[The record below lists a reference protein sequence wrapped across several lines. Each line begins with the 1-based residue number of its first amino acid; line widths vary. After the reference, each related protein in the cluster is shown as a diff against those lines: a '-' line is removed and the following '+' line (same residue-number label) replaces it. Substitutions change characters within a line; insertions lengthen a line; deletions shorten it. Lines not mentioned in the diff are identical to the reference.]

1 MASSDGHG
9 TGRRTGGRQG
19 ASPAVYRR
27 RRLIVLVLALL
38 VVAALAVGAAV
49 LTGLFNREPEPAA
62 GTSPDP
68 VASPTTTTEPDAVP
82 SPTPT
87 AATSSP
93 GATPSSSTPPTPA
106 TTPTSQPSA
115 SATGDACGTD
125 TVVVE
130 AETDR
135 ESYGPDELPVLDLVV
150 RNEGETPCVLNVG
163 TSQME
168 FVLTLD
174 DERVFSSTD
183 CQDGS
188 QDLERILA
196 PDGEERAPFEW
207 TRNRTVPG
215 CTAVDED
222 PAGGTYTLVTRLGG
236 RSSSPVTFTL
246 E

>member
-1 MASSDGHG
+1 L
-9 TGRRTGGRQG
+9 T
-19 ASPAVYRR
+19 
-27 RRLIVLVLALL
+27 VLVLALL
-38 VVAALAVGAAV
+38 VVAALAVGAVV
-49 LTGLFNREPEPAA
+49 LTGLFDRDPDPAA
-62 GTSPDP
+62 GASPDP
-68 VASPTTTTEPDAVP
+68 VASPTTTATGPDAVP
-82 SPTPT
+82 SPT
-87 AATSSP
+87 AATSAP
-93 GATPSSSTPPTPA
+93 GATPSSSPAPTPA

-115 SATGDACGTD
+115 SAAGDACATAA
-125 TVVVE
+125 VVIR
-130 AETDR
+130 AETDK

-150 RNEGETPCVLNVG
+150 RNEGEIPCVVNVG

-188 QDLERILA
+188 QDLERTLA
-196 PDGEERAPFEW
+196 PDGEERASFEW
-207 TRNRTVPG
+207 ARNRTVPG
-215 CTAVDED
+215 CTAVDGD

>member
-27 RRLIVLVLALL
+27 RRLTVLVLALL
-38 VVAALAVGAAV
+38 VVAALAVGAVV
-49 LTGLFNREPEPAA
+49 LTGLFARDPDPAA
-62 GTSPDP
+62 GASPAP
-68 VASPTTTTEPDAVP
+68 VASPTTTTATEPDAVP
-82 SPTPT
+82 SPT
-87 AATSSP
+87 AATSAP
-93 GATPSSSTPPTPA
+93 GASPSSSPAPTPA

-115 SATGDACGTD
+115 SGDACATAA
-125 TVVVE
+125 VVIR
-130 AETDR
+130 AETDK

-150 RNEGETPCVLNVG
+150 RNEGEIPCVVNVG

-188 QDLERILA
+188 QDLERTLA
-196 PDGEERAPFEW
+196 PDGAERASFEW
-207 TRNRTVPG
+207 ARNRTVPG
-215 CTAVDED
+215 CTAVDGD
-222 PAGGTYTLVTRLGG
+222 LAGGTYTLVTRLGG